1 MPLWMVLTIL
11 FFTHSLYCQQE
22 TTFGAPALE
31 NTFMCVSS
39 KRIEEKK
46 AAWRNQVTMQYIK
59 RGALYSA
66 GALLVL
72 WSIYKIWW
80 QSAAKNSQ
88 QDKQQTKLRPHQQ
101 LSDLEYRTWLYEQEQ
116 FKNSVKRV
124 FLTTFLQGVSF
135 ALAGAC
141 VTLLMSAAT
150 KSGSVFFE
158 QFKQI
163 FGFGQENVSLD
174 IINNSMYS
182 CRQLAKSIEAL
193 PDEINRSTDKAFQD
207 MWYKSIMGNV
217 IIYHFAFTHAFEEW
231 AAHISV
237 LLETKGCEPSACT
250 AIQQSILTITAM
262 ISMVIKKEND
272 MVNTQNFS
280 KETTEEISYML
291 RGICQEI
298 TECSYQV
305 GCLCYDHAFSL
316 EKP

>member
-11 FFTHSLYCQQE
+11 FFPHSLRGQQE
-22 TTFGAPALE
+22 TASFTSAPE
-31 NTFMCVSS
+31 STFMCVSS

-46 AAWRNQVTMQYIK
+46 AAWRNQVTTQHIK
-59 RGALYSA
+59 RGVLYSA
-66 GALLVL
+66 GVLLVL

-80 QSAAKNSQ
+80 QSAAEDFHHDVKYQ
-88 QDKQQTKLRPHQQ
+88 EQGPHQKI
-101 LSDLEYRTWLYEQEQ
+101 SKLEYRTWLYEQEQ

-124 FLTTFLQGVSF
+124 FLTTFLQGISF
-135 ALAGAC
+135 GLAGAC
-141 VTLLMSAAT
+141 VTLLMSSAT

-163 FGFGQENVSLD
+163 FGFGQENASLD
-174 IINNSMYS
+174 IINNTMYS

-193 PDEINRSTDKAFQD
+193 PGKINTSTDKAFQD

-217 IIYHFAFTHAFEEW
+217 TVYHFAFIHACEEW

-237 LLETKGCEPSACT
+237 LLEPKGCEPSACT
-250 AIQQSILTITAM
+250 TIQQSILTITAM
-262 ISMVIKKEND
+262 ISMVIKKETD
-272 MVNTQNFS
+272 MVNTHNFN
-280 KETTEEISYML
+280 KETTEEISHML